1 MFFSQANNA
10 LDIVSSLFNDST
22 SSQTYKSQLDC
33 GFTPS
38 CLRALSQPEQPDFSA
53 ENAAFSS
60 QGYEDFTSLNSEF
73 FTPQV
78 ALASHSFSSVYGYGL
93 VDAASAVAAS
103 IGTSRFATVADQYRS
118 TGLWG
123 LDAVSAPEVWNAGYT
138 GKDVVVAVI
147 DSGVD
152 FTHSDL
158 NDNIW
163 INQKEISGNGIDDDC
178 NGYVDD
184 LIGWDFLGGDNNPMD
199 SDGHGTHVAGTI
211 AAERNGAGIIGVAF
225 DAKIMPIR
233 VLDRQAGSDSSI
245 AQGIV
250 YAANN
255 GADVINLSLGG
266 LAPMPETA
274 LAIQYAAERGSMV
287 VIAAGNKQLS
297 EPEYPAYYA
306 KKWGIAV
313 GAIDENWNMAEFSN
327 WAGQDSRLPYIVA
340 PGVNIYSTVPNGNYA
355 SEDGTSMAA
364 PHVAGVIAL
373 MLSANPDLTPTQ
385 IRQILTQTTIS

>member
-1 MFFSQANNA
+1 MLFSQANNA
-10 LDIVSSLFNDST
+10 LDIVSSLFNDSA
-22 SSQTYKSQLDC
+22 SSQTYRSQLDC
-33 GFTPS
+33 GFAPS
-38 CLRALSQPEQPDFSA
+38 CFRALSQPEQPDFSA
-53 ENAAFSS
+53 KNTAVSS

-73 FTPQV
+73 FTSQV
-78 ALASHSFSSVYGYGL
+78 ALASHSFSSIYGYGL

-103 IGTSRFATVADQYRS
+103 IGTSRFAPVADQYRS
-118 TGLWG
+118 IGLWG

-138 GKDVVVAVI
+138 GKDIVVAVI

-233 VLDRQAGSDSSI
+233 ALDRQAGSDSSI

-274 LAIQYAAERGSMV
+274 MAIQYAAERGSMV

-327 WAGQDSRLPYIVA
+327 RAGQDSRLPYIVA

-355 SEDGTSMAA
+355 SENGTSMAA

-373 MLSANPDLTPTQ
+373 MLSANPNLTPTQ